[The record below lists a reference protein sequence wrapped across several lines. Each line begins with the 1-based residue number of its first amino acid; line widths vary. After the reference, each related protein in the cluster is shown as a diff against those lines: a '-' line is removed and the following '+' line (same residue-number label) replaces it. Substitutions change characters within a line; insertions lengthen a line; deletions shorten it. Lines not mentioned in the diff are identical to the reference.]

1 MEASKKNW
9 QAAAWLLERCFPRGF
24 ALFTLQRHQIS
35 GEVHHE
41 HKVQMVN
48 EAELIEMHRAAAEV
62 ALEAPRFNTLKGQN

>member
-9 QAAAWLLERCFPRGF
+9 QAAAWLLERCFPQEF

-35 GEVHHE
+35 GEVHYE

-48 EAELIEMHRAAAEV
+48 EAELIGMHQAAAKL
-62 ALEAPRFNTLKGQN
+62 ALEAQRFNTLKGQN

>member
-9 QAAAWLLERCFPRGF
+9 QAAAWLLERCFPQGF

-48 EAELIEMHRAAAEV
+48 EAELIEMHQPATEV
-62 ALEAPRFNTLKGQN
+62 ALEAPRFNTLRGQN